1 MSNKFYNYLS
11 DKIKNFFKTSEIRHG
26 DKFFIQFDEEYRVE
40 EFYNTL
46 KNDLDNVEEFK
57 YQHESS
63 NVPFTTFT
71 SLLENGIKVVVVN
84 SNKVSVD
91 YLVTLRNQVT
101 TQVGVW
107 KDTALLLICYNV
119 IDSIYDGMRNLEKE
133 DMPLN
138 INIIKDNLKDEID
151 SSKKLSKIDKVVTK
165 FYLDKKIEDA
175 FQTTLWDYED
185 ILSIINKGE
194 IEENDYKNLG
204 LFPDSMLGSYKS
216 PKAKENRLEENAEN
230 FNYVNLC
237 NQYDNTKEELEKR
250 YDSMGVNLL
259 IKEDW
264 PTVDFNKI
272 HIH

>member
-11 DKIKNFFKTSEIRHG
+11 DKIKNFFKNSEIRHG
-26 DKFFIQFDEEYRVE
+26 DKFFIQFDEEYRVDD
-40 EFYNTL
+40 FYNTL
-46 KNDLDNVEEFK
+46 KNDLDKVEEFK

-71 SLLENGIKVVVVN
+71 TLLENGIKVVIVN

-101 TQVGVW
+101 TQEGVW
-107 KDTALLLICYNV
+107 KDTALLLICYNI

-138 INIIKDNLKDEID
+138 INIIKANLKDEID
-151 SSKKLSKIDKVVTK
+151 SSKKLSKLDKVVTK

-185 ILSIINKGE
+185 ILAIINKGE
-194 IEENDYKNLG
+194 IEEKDYKNHQLYTLHQIG
-204 LFPDSMLGSYKS
+204 
-216 PKAKENRLEENAEN
+216 
-230 FNYVNLC
+230 
-237 NQYDNTKEELEKR
+237 
-250 YDSMGVNLL
+250 
-259 IKEDW
+259 
-264 PTVDFNKI
+264 
-272 HIH
+272 